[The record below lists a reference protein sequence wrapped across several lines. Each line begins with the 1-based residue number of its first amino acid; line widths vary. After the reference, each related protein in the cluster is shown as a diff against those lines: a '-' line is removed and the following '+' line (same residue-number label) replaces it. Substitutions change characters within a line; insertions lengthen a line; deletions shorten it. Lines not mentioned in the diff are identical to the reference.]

1 MPARWRHSSSSRRG
15 STTRTTSRRPFYHSS
30 EIFEYAAK
38 SLSKKLA
45 AMGLDPAM
53 LAAA

>member
-1 MPARWRHSSSSRRG
+1 MAPLVFVPPWVDDPYDFE
-15 STTRTTSRRPFYHSS
+15 TPFYHLL

-53 LAAA
+53 LATA